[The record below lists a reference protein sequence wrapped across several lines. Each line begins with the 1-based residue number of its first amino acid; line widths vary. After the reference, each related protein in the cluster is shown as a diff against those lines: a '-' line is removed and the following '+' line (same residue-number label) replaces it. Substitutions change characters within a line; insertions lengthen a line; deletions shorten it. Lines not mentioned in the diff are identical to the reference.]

1 MANLASVN
9 LTVRGRVQ
17 GVSFRYFAQKQAYLL
32 GLRGWVRNLSEGD
45 AVQIVAE
52 GEKEDLH
59 KLVEL
64 LKIGPPG
71 ARVEKSNESW
81 GEYSGAYSGFQIKF

>member
-1 MANLASVN
+1 M
-9 LTVRGRVQ
+9 GI
-17 GVSFRYFAQKQAYLL
+17 
-32 GLRGWVRNLSEGD
+32 RGWVRNLPEGD

-52 GEKEDLH
+52 GEKQDLL

-64 LKIGPPG
+64 LKRGPPG
-71 ARVEKSNESW
+71 ALVEKSDESW